1 MANNRPIIHNSM
13 KDLCDELEYGKE
25 KWIYNKKVRNAMMQ
39 VDRAD
44 FAPTFP
50 YQNFPQP
57 IPCNVVISAPLLHAY
72 CLEALK
78 NYLTEGS
85 TVLDIGFGS
94 GYLTVAMSKMMND
107 KGKVIGIEHMKDLFI
122 FGMQNIS
129 RHHKNLLDNK
139 TIELYLG
146 DGRKGLKERAPFNCI
161 HVGAAAEK
169 APQELL
175 DQLAVGGRL
184 VIPLGT
190 KDENHCNQFIF
201 FIDKLSDGT
210 FNYSKGLSVRYVN
223 LTSVDKQQQGIV

>member
-1 MANNRPIIHNSM
+1 MEE
-13 KDLCDELEYGKE
+13 LCEELLRNKE
-25 KWIYNKKVRNAMMQ
+25 VTSRKVISVMLQ
-39 VDRAD
+39 IDRAD
-44 FAPTFP
+44 FVQKDYYKNRA
-50 YQNFPQP
+50 QH
-57 IPCNVVISAPLLHAY
+57 IICNTTISAPHLHGY
-72 CLEALK
+72 CLEHLQDYLK
-78 NYLTEGS
+78 EGN
-85 TVLDIGFGS
+85 TVLDVGFGS

-107 KGKVIGIEHMKDLFI
+107 KGKVIGIEHMKDLYY

-201 FIDKLSDGT
+201 FIDKLPDGT
-210 FNYSKGLSVRYVN
+210 FNYSQGLSVRYVN